1 MDTLKRIWFY
11 FSNLGINASLSDKDI
26 RLTRLINK
34 FCFGLLLVICISF
47 IYQAIK
53 HLIISGKILPESI
66 LMLISFLPLVLV
78 FVLNA
83 KHKFFAGRIFFI
95 IFPIINTLSWMI
107 SSSSQNGQIQYSFL
121 IYTIPIVIL
130 FKDMKTQIG
139 LISLTFFAFIIA
151 NLIPTY
157 YPPIQ
162 LEYTNPFFAIILF
175 GIWLIISFAMLRIYL
190 LELNTAQIKLK
201 LKNEELEELSHISSH
216 DLKEPLRTISN
227 FSQLIRT
234 KHQEEIPDQVSEYL
248 KFIENGIERMNTL
261 LNDLTSYSLLES
273 PEERILSKIDLN
285 QVYNNVCYDLNAI
298 ISSKNVDIS
307 SGNLPIINAHQGH
320 MNILFQNLISN
331 GIKFQPKK
339 DNHKIK
345 IKIRVNSNKEFH
357 IIEFEDNG
365 IGIEPENAESIF
377 AKFKRLN
384 NNADYQGT
392 GLGLTICKKIVEYY
406 HGSIQVKSKFNFG
419 TKVIIKLMK

>member
-1 MDTLKRIWFY
+1 
-11 FSNLGINASLSDKDI
+11 
-26 RLTRLINK
+26 
-34 FCFGLLLVICISF
+34 
-47 IYQAIK
+47 
-53 HLIISGKILPESI
+53 
-66 LMLISFLPLVLV
+66 
-78 FVLNA
+78 
-83 KHKFFAGRIFFI
+83 
-95 IFPIINTLSWMI
+95 
-107 SSSSQNGQIQYSFL
+107 
-121 IYTIPIVIL
+121 
-130 FKDMKTQIG
+130 
-139 LISLTFFAFIIA
+139 
-151 NLIPTY
+151 
-157 YPPIQ
+157 
-162 LEYTNPFFAIILF
+162 
-175 GIWLIISFAMLRIYL
+175 
-190 LELNTAQIKLK
+190 
-201 LKNEELEELSHISSH
+201 
-216 DLKEPLRTISN
+216 
-227 FSQLIRT
+227 
-234 KHQEEIPDQVSEYL
+234 
-248 KFIENGIERMNTL
+248 MNTL